1 MTSQPVEVE
10 FQVHFSCLF
19 TCSFGHVASMSV
31 KSVALEVDLGSEDH
45 ELLLLALRLLA
56 QEVVLVE
63 VSPQV
68 RVLRVEVLQ
77 PVRVAEVAEVV
88 ILAQMFEQVL
98 VVYEAL
104 VAKLAERMPLE
115 AGVVRVSVPPV
126 FHEVL
131 PVVELPLVGEHL
143 QIGDAQVTEVHLM
156 LPAEMLVQLPECFE
170 RRNII
175 LKYFY
180 EF

>member
-1 MTSQPVEVE
+1 MTNQPVEVE

-19 TCSFGHVASMSV
+19 TGSFGHVASMSV

-56 QEVVLVE
+56 EEVVLVE

-104 VAKLAERMPLE
+104 VAKLAQRMPLE
-115 AGVVRVSVPPV
+115 AGVVRVSVSPV
-126 FHEVL
+126 LHEVL

-143 QIGDAQVTEVHLM
+143 QVGDAEVTEVHLM
-156 LPAEMLVQLPECFE
+156 LPAEMLVQLPECLE

-175 LKYFY
+175 LKYFL
-180 EF
+180 

>member
-1 MTSQPVEVE
+1 MTNQPVEVE

-19 TCSFGHVASMSV
+19 TRSFAHVASMSV

-56 QEVVLVE
+56 EEVVLVE

-88 ILAQMFEQVL
+88 ILAQMLEQVL

-104 VAKLAERMPLE
+104 VAKLAERV
-115 AGVVRVSVPPV
+115 AAVGGVVGVALPPV
-126 FHEVL
+126 RGQLGSRVQ
-131 PVVELPLVGEHL
+131 PPLVRETL
-143 QIGDAQVTEVHLM
+143 
-156 LPAEMLVQLPECFE
+156 
-170 RRNII
+170 
-175 LKYFY
+175 
-180 EF
+180 